1 MAILDNPF
9 LMNLIQQTPEIQAGY
24 MPVDTSGIMSMG
36 SLYQPP
42 TGPLYN
48 VSMNEQYFNPDN
60 NYSMN
65 PKYDFRYDPDAIGKM
80 EDSYIETGI
89 EPDIN
94 NLKGAEFRLQDDLKP
109 SMFKNLRPAINTF
122 KREGV
127 NENRLGYTF
136 NDKLNTEIGLTSPIN
151 ISDHYERLV
160 GTNPTSP
167 RNSEM
172 IYKGEGESPFMP
184 AKGLP
189 DSLMRNLNYEYPEQI
204 NKNAV
209 NTIRHEISHNVNE
222 LPNYVDSKNFAENV
236 NMNEVFGI
244 PNAIGSNPLGYYD
257 DDGVSKHTKEEMFN
271 RAKDSYYQNNNAYYP
286 TSDDEPLR
294 SDEYINNTLQRFN
307 QTDQPFNASNI
318 YQQYI
323 RPQVLQHFNQMKTDA
338 SNIQNNN
345 AVTNNA
351 VTNNAV
357 TNTGGPQPSPI
368 QRSGGNAGRAQ
379 FDGAPDRET
388 YDSDP
393 TAYSGSFANGGRIN
407 FKNGGLASIL

>member
-24 MPVDTSGIMSMG
+24 MPVDTSGIRG
-36 SLYQPP
+36 LYQPP
-42 TGPLYN
+42 KGPLYN
-48 VSMNEQYFNPDN
+48 VGMSDQYFNPDD

-109 SMFKNLRPAINTF
+109 SMFKNLSPAINTF
-122 KREGV
+122 KKEGV

-160 GTNPTSP
+160 GTKPTSP

-172 IYKGEGESPFMP
+172 IYTGEGDSPFMP
-184 AKGLP
+184 VKGLP
-189 DSLMRNLNYEYPEQI
+189 DSLMRGLNYEYPETI
-204 NKNAV
+204 NRDAV
-209 NTIRHEISHNVNE
+209 NTVRHEIAHNVNQ
-222 LPNYVDSKNFAENV
+222 LPNYVDSTNFAENV

-257 DDGVSKHTKEEMFN
+257 DDGVSKHTKEELFN

-351 VTNNAV
+351 VTN
-357 TNTGGPQPSPI
+357 TGGGGGGGDAGGAQLD
-368 QRSGGNAGRAQ
+368 SGMTTGQHAAFRM
-379 FDGAPDRET
+379 
-388 YDSDP
+388 
-393 TAYSGSFANGGRIN
+393 ANGGRIS
-407 FKNGGLASIL
+407 FKNGGLASILYG